1 LYRLTGE
8 NIANDP
14 ANNGNIGYIYDPVG
28 NRNQRTSSITP
39 ISTQNFTG
47 GYNPAD
53 LLKPTFSF
61 DQNGNQTS
69 DSQGRT
75 YSYNTLNQL
84 TEVTGTGV
92 NLNYLYDG
100 DGLRTQKTNNT
111 TGVTTS
117 YLWDRNNL
125 TGYPQVTEEFQNGQL
140 TRRYVYGPEGPLY
153 MVQLVNGTWVTS
165 YYGKDAQNVRFLM
178 NDSGQITD
186 SYTWDAFG
194 NLISSS
200 GIGTANNIGFD
211 GEYADNDTGLV
222 YLRARWMNPTI
233 GRFITSDSFEGVETD
248 PSSLNHYTG
257 FSNDPVNRIDPEG
270 NFDISSSIGSAIEGI
285 LASFPRVTGFVE
297 RLLGRQVEVEKDYFF
312 PEFQKGY
319 AKNKSG
325 QLVKVV
331 QGGVN
336 VGIGARYRFRDPVYP
351 EYRWVQLV
359 TSSIPV
365 SGISAGTQF
374 YDGETPSVS
383 PQYYYDNAKE
393 QKFKGVGGYDSL
405 FTDEPNA
412 TVGSNQSFQ
421 LNFDFHAKLVG
432 VNPTGSL
439 SFTPLFDIHYYYKFT
454 NTGVTV
460 PPAPDI
466 TRLF

>member
-1 LYRLTGE
+1 VVQLLTQEPTPNLYRLTGE
-8 NIANDP
+8 IVANDP

-84 TEVTGTGV
+84 TQVTGTGV
-92 NLNYLYDG
+92 NVNYLYDG
-100 DGLRTQKTNNT
+100 DGLRTQKVNNT

-125 TGYPQVTEEFQNGQL
+125 TGYPQVTEEFQNSQL

-200 GIGTANNIGFD
+200 GVGTANNLGFD
-211 GEYADNDTGLV
+211 GEYSDSDTGLV
-222 YLRARWMNPTI
+222 FLRARWMNPTL
-233 GRFITSDSFEGVETD
+233 GRFQTMDDYEGEIDD
-248 PSSLNHYTG
+248 PLSLSKYQ
-257 FSNDPVNRIDPEG
+257 FVSNDPTDKIDPSGKQGFIGVVGGLAIVGLLSSFPDVTYAGTIVKNGKMEVGLNNKMLYLLDVAGEVVFKARVVTGAPDTPTFTG
-270 NFDISSSIGSAIEGI
+270 NFKLGYWEKDKTSTRWDGLSDTPWSKSYYGGNVFGAYFVPILDSKGKSVNGEGI
-285 LASFPRVTGFVE
+285 HGKYGNNAFYEFLYEVLVPRSHGCI
-297 RLLGRQVEVEKDYFF
+297 RL
-312 PEFQKGY
+312 
-319 AKNKSG
+319 
-325 QLVKVV
+325 
-331 QGGVN
+331 
-336 VGIGARYRFRDPVYP
+336 
-351 EYRWVQLV
+351 
-359 TSSIPV
+359 
-365 SGISAGTQF
+365 
-374 YDGETPSVS
+374 
-383 PQYYYDNAKE
+383 
-393 QKFKGVGGYDSL
+393 
-405 FTDEPNA
+405 
-412 TVGSNQSFQ
+412 SNPDIIA
-421 LNFDFHAKLVG
+421 LHDML
-432 VNPTGSL
+432 PL
-439 SFTPLFDIHYYYKFT
+439 SNGTPLEIDNFVDPTQKK
-454 NTGVTV
+454 
-460 PPAPDI
+460 
-466 TRLF
+466 

>member
-1 LYRLTGE
+1 MVQLLAQEPTPNLYRLTGE
-8 NIANDP
+8 TIANDP

-84 TEVTGTGV
+84 THVAGISLDV
-92 NLNYLYDG
+92 SYLYDG
-100 DGLRTQKTNNT
+100 DGLRAQKVNTT

-125 TGYPQVTEEFQNGQL
+125 TGYPQVTEEFQNNQL
-140 TRRYVYGPEGPLY
+140 SRRYVYGPEGPLY

-200 GIGTANNIGFD
+200 GIGTANNIGFK
-211 GEYADNDTGLV
+211 GEFTDPDTGLV
-222 YLRARWMNPTI
+222 YLRARWMNPTE
-233 GRFITSDSFEGVETD
+233 GRFMSMDTDEGDQEDPLSLHKYLYVADDPTDKDD
-248 PSSLNHYTG
+248 PSGNQYGSRISELLRGWLGPNGVDYRVYNSQYLKIERSFVGQWYVWGGRDPSFDGGLDCSGAVLHGIIVMGLIPPNGTANDIYYNLCYPISSPAPGDLLFYDYDGNGVMGHVMTWTG
-257 FSNDPVNRIDPEG
+257 SGRIDP
-270 NFDISSSIGSAIEGI
+270 
-285 LASFPRVTGFVE
+285 
-297 RLLGRQVEVEKDYFF
+297 
-312 PEFQKGY
+312 
-319 AKNKSG
+319 
-325 QLVKVV
+325 
-331 QGGVN
+331 
-336 VGIGARYRFRDPVYP
+336 
-351 EYRWVQLV
+351 
-359 TSSIPV
+359 
-365 SGISAGTQF
+365 
-374 YDGETPSVS
+374 
-383 PQYYYDNAKE
+383 
-393 QKFKGVGGYDSL
+393 VGGSKDTRFTRNKNHVIKELPGAGKNAPNWARINWAYLLSL
-405 FTDEPNA
+405 QPGT
-412 TVGSNQSFQ
+412 
-421 LNFDFHAKLVG
+421 
-432 VNPTGSL
+432 
-439 SFTPLFDIHYYYKFT
+439 
-454 NTGVTV
+454 
-460 PPAPDI
+460 
-466 TRLF
+466 